1 MRKELQAIF
10 AVIVLGGLVAGTT
23 LVVSNWY
30 DKNKIGPMLQQ
41 LGQQGN
47 ELDAKEIELNK
58 LRSDKEE
65 EIATL
70 RGEVDSAYTEIGR
83 LQTGIDTLV
92 AMDEEKSK
100 ELEKLLTE
108 EVGRLIEVSPALKTY
123 VFALLEQVR
132 GKDAIIFSLTK
143 KDQEKDVII
152 KALEKQILAE
162 REIGL
167 SWKQQFENE
176 RALRIATEKA
186 FSVYRHVQTKKRLL
200 YSAVGAGLGFL
211 GGAILN

>member
-1 MRKELQAIF
+1 MKKPIEYVIAFVIL
-10 AVIVLGGLVAGTT
+10 AVLVAGTT

-30 DKNKIGPMLQQ
+30 DKNRLGPMMQQ
-41 LGQQGN
+41 LGQMGN
-47 ELDAKEIELNK
+47 EVDAKEIELNK
-58 LRSDKEE
+58 LRTDKEE
-65 EIATL
+65 EIALL
-70 RGEVDSAYTEIGR
+70 RGEIDSAYTEINQ
-83 LQTGIDTLV
+83 LQTGIDILV
-92 AMDEEKSK
+92 AMDEERSK

-123 VFALLEQVR
+123 VFALLEQMR

-152 KALEKQILAE
+152 IALEKQILAE

-167 SWKQQFENE
+167 SWKKQQENE
-176 RALRIATEKA
+176 RSLRLATENT
-186 FSVYRHVQTKKRLL
+186 FRVYRRSQSAKRLL

-211 GGAILN
+211 GGVIVN

>member
-1 MRKELQAIF
+1 MKRELQVIV
-10 AVIVLGGLVAGTT
+10 AVIALAGIVVGTT
-23 LVVSNWY
+23 LIVSNWY
-30 DKNKIGPMLQQ
+30 DKSRLGPMMQQ
-41 LGQQGN
+41 LGQQGQ
-47 ELDAKEIELNK
+47 ELNAKEIELNK
-58 LRSDKEE
+58 LRTDKEA

-70 RGEVDSAYTEIGR
+70 RGEIDSAYTEISQ
-83 LQTGIDTLV
+83 LNTGIETLV

-123 VFALLEQVR
+123 VFTLLEQLR

-152 KALEKQILAE
+152 SALGKQILAE

-167 SWKQQFENE
+167 SWKRQQENE
-176 RALRIATEKA
+176 RSLRLATENA
-186 FSVYRHVQTKKRLL
+186 FRVYRKAQKAKRML